1 MSESMSA
8 GTEVEVS
15 PSENSR
21 DSVVHEFPS
30 PVESVSEEVSPKA
43 EFPLAEG
50 RGHSVA
56 IT

>member
-1 MSESMSA
+1 MSA

-30 PVESVSEEVSPKA
+30 PVEKVSEEVSPKA